1 MSDFEM
7 ACQRLEEQLGHDVT
21 VSLATAGE
29 NGVSV
34 RVVDGYYKDQ
44 AVYVLTHT
52 ASRKMQDIFKDPRVA
67 LCKDLFQAR
76 GIGENLGNPR
86 EERNR
91 ELTPGL
97 KEVFF
102 IFYDRHVNE
111 ADPGTCILK
120 INLTE
125 AVVFDDASKYV
136 VDFLGRSAVRS
147 PFHNDIVN
155 PNL

>member
-7 ACQRLEEQLGHDVT
+7 ACQRLDEQMGHDVL
-21 VSLATAGE
+21 VSLATASE

-34 RVVDGYYKDQ
+34 RVVDGYYKEG

-52 ASRKMQDIFKDPRVA
+52 GSHKMQDIFKDPRVA
-67 LCKDLFQAR
+67 LCKDLLQAQ

-86 EERNR
+86 DERNR
-91 ELTPGL
+91 ELTPEL
-97 KEVFF
+97 KRIFF

-111 ADPGTCILK
+111 EDPGTCILK

-125 AVVFDDASKYV
+125 AVVFDDASKYM
-136 VDFLGRSAVRS
+136 VDFRSRSAKRS